1 MCVVCCVLCVV
12 CVCVCDLAS
21 LLLLANLSCV
31 QLGSAMGADIAAQV
45 LAGAKSA
52 KK

>member
-1 MCVVCCVLCVV
+1 MCGVCCV
-12 CVCVCDLAS
+12 CVCVCV
-21 LLLLANLSCV
+21 CV

>member
-1 MCVVCCVLCVV
+1 MLCVVCCVCCV

-21 LLLLANLSCV
+21 LLLLTNLSCV